1 MAPDDSQLED
11 IVGADLVYTK
21 AAAADA
27 APHAPETDGAGAGG
41 APARGHENRVL
52 ALVDGRRTVADILLL
67 SPLDHASTLQH
78 LRSLYERGLLL
89 RSGGGDRP
97 PARAR
102 TATGANV
109 IVIDT
114 RHRDRGAATR
124 EAVAPRPIAT
134 PPPGAVPAAASGA
147 GASGLY
153 KLGRYEVATRIGQG
167 GMGSIYV
174 CRLLGDPQP
183 ERLYTLK
190 VVRQYS
196 DQQDVAAASL
206 AREGRIA
213 GRLNHPNVQ
222 RVVETGT
229 FKKQP
234 YLILDYIAGVS
245 LTDMLL
251 GERRPPPAIIVSVLI
266 DALRGLEAAHSLT
279 DERGAP
285 LGLVHGD
292 VSPPN
297 ILVGTDGLARIT
309 DFGSSW
315 IAAEEPASRG
325 NVAALGKPSY
335 MAPEQLMA
343 EPLDARTDL
352 FAMGATMY
360 AALTGQELFLAD
372 TYEAV
377 VLNVMRKRVPPPSE
391 LGAPPAL
398 DDICLH
404 ALSRAKEGRFQNA
417 AAMARALFE
426 AASAQDLVASPR
438 EVAEWVT
445 REFGESL
452 DEQRRLIQRAFE
464 LGGSSQGSGTF
475 MLAPAPAPNEVL
487 APTPVHGVPAVDLPA
502 PRPADE
508 RGRPDDAVRA
518 GSTSEKKLARTL
530 FLPSTGDPTKVE
542 RASSPSQE
550 LKTLRQWLVE
560 ERRVIM
566 VAVVCGIAM
575 LALTIALVRPSSSR
589 RPAPAPALPATAASH

>member
-27 APHAPETDGAGAGG
+27 APRAPEDEGG
-41 APARGHENRVL
+41 ATPRSHEGRVL

-78 LRSLYERGLLL
+78 LRALYERGLLL
-89 RSGGGDRP
+89 RSGGADRT

-102 TATGANV
+102 TSTGANV

-114 RHRDRGAATR
+114 RHRDRNAAAR
-124 EAVAPRPIAT
+124 EARPVAP
-134 PPPGAVPAAASGA
+134 PPAGALPTAPSGA
-147 GASGLY
+147 GTSGLY

-167 GMGSIYV
+167 GMGSVYV

-196 DQQDVAAASL
+196 DQQDVAVASL

-245 LTDMLL
+245 LTDLLL

-266 DALRGLEAAHSLT
+266 DALRGLEAAHALT
-279 DERGAP
+279 DEHGAP

-297 ILVGTDGLARIT
+297 ILVGTDGLARVT

-315 IAAEEPASRG
+315 VAAEAPAARG

-445 REFGESL
+445 REFGEAL
-452 DEQRRLIQRAFE
+452 DEQRRMIQRAFE
-464 LGGSSQGSGTF
+464 MGGAAQGSGTF
-475 MLAPAPAPNEVL
+475 MLAPTPAPAPNGVL
-487 APTPVHGVPAVDLPA
+487 APTPVHGLPAVDLPA
-502 PRPADE
+502 PRPANERARQDDE
-508 RGRPDDAVRA
+508 VRA

-530 FLPSTGDPTKVE
+530 FLPSSGDRNKVE
-542 RASSPSQE
+542 RAERAASPSQE

-566 VAVVCGIAM
+566 VAVACGVAM
-575 LALTIALVRPSSSR
+575 LVLTIALVRPSSSR
-589 RPAPAPALPATAASH
+589 QPEPTQALPATAASH

>member
-27 APHAPETDGAGAGG
+27 APRAPENDAGG
-41 APARGHENRVL
+41 AARSHEGRVL
-52 ALVDGRRTVADILLL
+52 ALVDGRRSVADILLL
-67 SPLDHASTLQH
+67 SPLDHASTLKH
-78 LRSLYERGLLL
+78 LRTLYERGLLL
-89 RSGGGDRP
+89 RSSSVDRP

-102 TATGANV
+102 VATGANV

-114 RHRDRGAATR
+114 RHRDRAAAAR
-124 EAVAPRPIAT
+124 EVASARPVAL
-134 PPPGAVPAAASGA
+134 PAMGSGAVPAAPSGA
-147 GASGLY
+147 GTSGLY
-153 KLGRYEVATRIGQG
+153 KIGRYEVATRIGQG

-196 DQQDVAAASL
+196 DQQDVAVASL
-206 AREGRIA
+206 MREGRIA

-229 FKKQP
+229 FKNQP
-234 YLILDYIAGVS
+234 YLILDYIPGVN
-245 LTDMLL
+245 LTDLLL
-251 GERRPPPAIIVSVLI
+251 GERRPPTAIIVSVLI
-266 DALRGLEAAHSLT
+266 DALRGLEAAHGLT

-285 LGLVHGD
+285 LGLVHSD

-309 DFGSSW
+309 DFGSCW
-315 IAAEEPASRG
+315 IASEAPASRG

-343 EPLDARTDL
+343 DALDARTDL

-391 LGAPPAL
+391 LGAPPVL

-426 AASAQDLVASPR
+426 AASSQDLVASPR
-438 EVAEWVT
+438 EVADWVT
-445 REFGESL
+445 REFGEVI
-452 DEQRRLIQRAFE
+452 DEQRRMIQRAFDLGGS

-475 MLAPAPAPNEVL
+475 MLPPAANQNL
-487 APTPVHGVPAVDLPA
+487 APTPVHGVPATDAPA
-502 PRPADE
+502 PRPANE
-508 RGRPDDAVRA
+508 RPLADDAVRA

-530 FLPSTGDPTKVE
+530 FLPSSGPAKVE
-542 RASSPSQE
+542 RAPSPSQE
-550 LKTLRQWLVE
+550 MKTLRQWLVE
-560 ERRVIM
+560 ERRVII
-566 VAVVCGIAM
+566 VAVAFGAAM
-575 LALTIALVRPSSSR
+575 LALTIALVRPSQHR
-589 RPAPAPALPATAASH
+589 RAAPAAQATTAASH

>member
-1 MAPDDSQLED
+1 
-11 IVGADLVYTK
+11 
-21 AAAADA
+21 
-27 APHAPETDGAGAGG
+27 
-41 APARGHENRVL
+41 
-52 ALVDGRRTVADILLL
+52 
-67 SPLDHASTLQH
+67 
-78 LRSLYERGLLL
+78 
-89 RSGGGDRP
+89 
-97 PARAR
+97 
-102 TATGANV
+102 
-109 IVIDT
+109 
-114 RHRDRGAATR
+114 
-124 EAVAPRPIAT
+124 
-134 PPPGAVPAAASGA
+134 
-147 GASGLY
+147 
-153 KLGRYEVATRIGQG
+153 
-167 GMGSIYV
+167 
-174 CRLLGDPQP
+174 
-183 ERLYTLK
+183 
-190 VVRQYS
+190 
-196 DQQDVAAASL
+196 
-206 AREGRIA
+206 
-213 GRLNHPNVQ
+213 
-222 RVVETGT
+222 
-229 FKKQP
+229 
-234 YLILDYIAGVS
+234 
-245 LTDMLL
+245 
-251 GERRPPPAIIVSVLI
+251 
-266 DALRGLEAAHSLT
+266 
-279 DERGAP
+279 
-285 LGLVHGD
+285 VHGD